1 MSDDVYLDDEEIDLD
16 EAGRLAYSAVVR
28 RLRNDEA
35 KPVGDTALS
44 KFATFYVEM
53 AERQR
58 AKDEASRPDPAANV
72 NEADNF
78 LEGLRQMHRDGRMTT
93 NRMAELVKG
102 YVLLCEEHLEE
113 ARAFARELTADVS
126 A

>member
-1 MSDDVYLDDEEIDLD
+1 MSDDLYLDDEEEIDLD

-44 KFATFYVEM
+44 KFATFYVEI

-58 AKDEASRPDPAANV
+58 AKDEAARPNPQVNV
-72 NEADNF
+72 GEADDF
-78 LEGLRQMHRDGRMTT
+78 LSGLRQMHSEGRMTT
-93 NRMAELVKG
+93 SRMAEVVKG

-113 ARAFARELTADVS
+113 ARAFAGELAVH

>member
-1 MSDDVYLDDEEIDLD
+1 MTDDD

-58 AKDEASRPDPAANV
+58 SKDEAARPNPAANV
-72 NEADNF
+72 AEADDF
-78 LEGLRQMHRDGRMTT
+78 LEGLKQMHSDGRMTT
-93 NRMAELVKG
+93 NRMAELMKG
-102 YVLLCEEHLEE
+102 YVLLCSEHLEL
-113 ARAFARELTADVS
+113 ARAFEKELAADVP

>member
-1 MSDDVYLDDEEIDLD
+1 MTDDVYADEEIDLD

-58 AKDEASRPDPAANV
+58 AKDEAARPNPQANV
-72 NEADNF
+72 AEAADF
-78 LEGLRQMHRDGRMTT
+78 LSGLRQMHRDGRITT
-93 NRMAELVKG
+93 GRMRELVGG
-102 YVLLCEEHLEE
+102 YLLLCEEHLEE
-113 ARAFARELTADVS
+113 ARAFERELTADV
-126 A
+126 AA

>member
-1 MSDDVYLDDEEIDLD
+1 MSDDVYVDDAEEIDLD

-28 RLRNDEA
+28 RLRNDEI

-44 KFATFYVEM
+44 KFASFYIEM

-58 AKDEASRPDPAANV
+58 AKDEASRPNPAASV
-72 NEADNF
+72 AQADDF
-78 LEGLRQMHRDGRMTT
+78 LGSLRAMHAEGRITT
-93 NRMAELVKG
+93 SRAVELAKSYVALAED
-102 YVLLCEEHLEE
+102 HLEM
-113 ARAFARELTADVS
+113 ARAWEQELTAL

>member
-1 MSDDVYLDDEEIDLD
+1 MTDPEVYVDEEIDLD

-58 AKDEASRPDPAANV
+58 AKDEAARPNPAANV
-72 NEADNF
+72 AEADGF
-78 LEGLRQMHRDGRMTT
+78 LENLRQLHRNGQITT
-93 NRMAELVKG
+93 ARLRE
-102 YVLLCEEHLEE
+102 VLPSYIALAEEHL
-113 ARAFARELTADVS
+113 AIAKAFADELTVNA
-126 A
+126 